1 MTGLKYSKSH
11 DSSTLIYMLSMMKN
25 MVDTACIQYSHEL
38 RIPVPVKK
46 TCVAPTGSISKLPGV
61 NGEGIHPLFARYYI
75 QRIRFSTVDA
85 DQLLQLQKYRNE
97 GYNVLP
103 DPMVPNTMVV
113 EIPMKSSLLE
123 KIEKM
128 GWDESILED
137 AHEISLEDLL
147 SVQEMYQMYYAD
159 NAVSFTVNLNPLA
172 YSPERLGRELQPFLG
187 TLKGST
193 IFPERGYA
201 LAPYERVGKDVWEAL
216 RGSQAVVA
224 GDAVDEDCTT
234 GACPVR

>member
-1 MTGLKYSKSH
+1 
-11 DSSTLIYMLSMMKN
+11 
-25 MVDTACIQYSHEL
+25 
-38 RIPVPVKK
+38 
-46 TCVAPTGSISKLPGV
+46 
-61 NGEGIHPLFARYYI
+61 
-75 QRIRFSTVDA
+75 
-85 DQLLQLQKYRNE
+85 
-97 GYNVLP
+97 
-103 DPMVPNTMVV
+103 MVV